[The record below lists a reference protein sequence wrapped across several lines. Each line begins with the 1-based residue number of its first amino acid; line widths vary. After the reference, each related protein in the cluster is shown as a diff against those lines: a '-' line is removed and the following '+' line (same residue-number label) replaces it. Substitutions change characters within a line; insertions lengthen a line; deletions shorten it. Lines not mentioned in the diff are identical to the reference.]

1 MKVKEQVGDVGLYH
15 RPNHIQANI
24 KILMDDTVSHSCNH
38 APRNATVAGLCI
50 FRNNPRSLTN
60 HLYFAQYSTLHHRI
74 RFEIIK
80 RCVLRKILN
89 FTGSNPHIK
98 QKCVILPH
106 KSPADC

>member
-60 HLYFAQYSTLHHRI
+60 TCISRSTALC
-74 RFEIIK
+74 IIVF
-80 RCVLRKILN
+80 VLKS
-89 FTGSNPHIK
+89 SNDAFF
-98 QKCVILPH
+98 V
-106 KSPADC
+106 KS